1 MYCAHSTF
9 LKKKKNT
16 AGAWKSSQHPPRLL
30 AHASGTAA
38 KLPRS
43 LEVGSEYPCSQLC
56 LGLWEK
62 RRGQSHMVCDG
73 VGLLGISRAK
83 PASPADIGCFP
94 FSLLRGTCRWSV
106 LSLAFYPLLSASHC
120 ATQGDARGSSTIQLL
135 ATNQLAL
142 PLLSGSSSS
151 SWLCAGEGQHTWSQ
165 QLQRYL
171 CISEE
176 QTLPPCISS
185 LMRHH
190 IGLHIGWH
198 SVLTQQASAFW
209 NFILSQ
215 GKTQNISVAFC
226 KLSVTR
232 ATFKIMK
239 LRDYSNCS
247 SGGRNAIIH
256 FGAAKAFQKLRE

>member
-1 MYCAHSTF
+1 MPLQHTERNQFPLQHSMYTGEGGNTF
-9 LKKKKNT
+9 GRGDLKFNEADKGRQTAQGRVLLTLVHPCTVPIAPSLKKKQKPKKQKKNT

-56 LGLWEK
+56 LGLWEN

-151 SWLCAGEGQHTWSQ
+151 SWLCAGEGQHT
-165 QLQRYL
+165 
-171 CISEE
+171 
-176 QTLPPCISS
+176 
-185 LMRHH
+185 
-190 IGLHIGWH
+190 
-198 SVLTQQASAFW
+198 
-209 NFILSQ
+209 
-215 GKTQNISVAFC
+215 
-226 KLSVTR
+226 
-232 ATFKIMK
+232 
-239 LRDYSNCS
+239 
-247 SGGRNAIIH
+247 
-256 FGAAKAFQKLRE
+256 